1 MELNRMELN
10 RMELNRMELNRME
23 LNRADMV
30 TACIQLHFDRPAS
43 IAGGALR
50 CRTAGPGE

>member
-1 MELNRMELN
+1 MAVI
-10 RMELNRMELNRME
+10 RMELNRME

-50 CRTAGPGE
+50 RRTAGPAE

>member
-1 MELNRMELN
+1 MELNRMELI
-10 RMELNRMELNRME
+10 RMELNRME